1 MPLRRAAAPACA
13 LLWVLC
19 LLTATSAR
27 AERLLVAVD
36 FGALPQEWAER
47 LDVLTLEQRVV
58 QRLLQQQ
65 FAVVSPHASP
75 DILLGAEPL
84 PGGEGG
90 LRLIA
95 RSAEGEHTAQLPVGN
110 GSPAELQL
118 EIAQRLAA
126 LARAR
131 VSAVEAARPL
141 PPPPER
147 PRPPPF
153 RQVRVEVPVPQPA
166 RAPEVE
172 VALSVGAEALW
183 RAAVDPQV
191 RVQAE
196 LRTRTP
202 LALVGAAAFTSSSA
216 PGLAVDEW
224 QAQVGAG
231 WRVLQSGRL
240 TGRVGLLAGVTSHHF
255 RFTGEQAE
263 EPEGARLDVLVTAPV
278 ELLVRVGLLE
288 VGFRA
293 APGLN
298 QRAREHQRDGR
309 VVWRREAARLEA
321 GAFAGAVF

>member
-1 MPLRRAAAPACA
+1 MRPSHRPRAPALALSWLLLAAPA
-13 LLWVLC
+13 
-19 LLTATSAR
+19 SAD
-27 AERLLVAVD
+27 RLLVAVD
-36 FGALPQEWAER
+36 FGALPQALAER
-47 LDVLTLEQRVV
+47 LDVLALEQRVV

-65 FAVVSPHASP
+65 FAVVAPHASP
-75 DILLGAEPL
+75 DVLLGAEP
-84 PGGEGG
+84 GAQG

-95 RSAEGEHTAQLPVGN
+95 RSAEGEHTAELPLGTA
-110 GSPAELQL
+110 SRAELQL

-172 VALSVGAEALW
+172 VAVSVGAEALW

-202 LALVGAAAFTSSSA
+202 LAIAGAAAFTSSSA

-224 QAQVGAG
+224 QAQVGVAY
-231 WRVLQSGRL
+231 RLLQAGRL
-240 TGRVGLLAGVTSHHF
+240 TARAGLLAGVASHEF
-255 RFTGEQAE
+255 RFAAEQAE
-263 EPEGARLDVLVTAPV
+263 EPEGARLDALVTLPV
-278 ELLVRVGLLE
+278 ELLIRVGILE

-293 APGLN
+293 APGMTE
-298 QRAREHQRDGR
+298 RAREHRRDGR
-309 VVWRREAARLEA
+309 VVWRREQARLEV